1 MQSKNSNSTGK
12 SSSKIFDN
20 RIALTWQ
27 HIPEVFSFYPHGYKN
42 LKTCT
47 TLYQLQQNAKFQ
59 ATHNA
64 HDPTSLWFLSLLLK
78 RYFDITEMYRS

>member
-1 MQSKNSNSTGK
+1 VTVQAE

-20 RIALTWQ
+20 HTALTWQ
-27 HIPEVFSFYPHGYKN
+27 HNPEVFSLYPHGYKN

-47 TLYQLQQNAKFQ
+47 TLYRLEQKAEFQ

-78 RYFDITEMYRS
+78 RCFEIKEMYGS